1 MDAELNAEKGPPMV
15 ATAQRA
21 PAVALPAVGDAI
33 QASQVSAR
41 RGRHPLWRLS
51 RSFSG
56 VVGASLFGFVILIA
70 LAAPLLAPQGYSQQ
84 DLSNRQQPPAW
95 METGSADHPLGTD
108 PLGRDLWARIVWA
121 SRVSLGIASV
131 SVLVAMTVGVL
142 LGLLSGYYGGWVD
155 ALTMRTAD
163 VQLSFPYLLLAIA
176 VMALLKPSLT
186 NLVILLALP
195 GWMVYARTT
204 RAVVLGL
211 KRREFVEAARTLG
224 AADRRIIL
232 FHQVPNV
239 LTPVIVI
246 SSFQFAQIII
256 AEASLSFLG
265 VGVQPPMPS
274 WGSML
279 SQGREYLS
287 TAWWLG
293 IFPGLAIMIAVL
305 GTNMF
310 GDGLRDALDP
320 RLKL

>member
-1 MDAELNAEKGPPMV
+1 MDAELNAEKAGPVV
-15 ATAQRA
+15 ATAPRTTPR
-21 PAVALPAVGDAI
+21 PAVTVDQPAI
-33 QASQVSAR
+33 SIR
-41 RGRHPLWRLS
+41 RGRHPLRRLS

-56 VVGASLFGFVILIA
+56 VVGASLFGLVILIA
-70 LAAPLLAPQGYSQQ
+70 LLAPLLAPNGYTTQ
-84 DLSNRQQPPAW
+84 DLGNRQQPPAW
-95 METGSADHPLGTD
+95 MANGSIDHVLGTD
-108 PLGRDLWARIVWA
+108 PLGRDIWSRMVWA

-131 SVLVAMTVGVL
+131 SVVVAMLVGVL
-142 LGLLSGYYGGWVD
+142 LGMLAGYYGRWVD
-155 ALTMRTAD
+155 ALIMRIAD

-211 KRREFVEAARTLG
+211 KRREFVEAAHALG
-224 AADRRIIL
+224 APDWRIIL
-232 FHQVPNV
+232 FHLVPNV
-239 LTPVIVI
+239 LTPIIVI

-279 SQGREYLS
+279 AQGREYLS

-293 IFPGLAIMIAVL
+293 VFPGLAIMIAVL

>member
-1 MDAELNAEKGPPMV
+1 MDAEMNAENGPTLV
-15 ATAQRA
+15 ATTPRA
-21 PAVALPAVGDAI
+21 DPAAVPD
-33 QASQVSAR
+33 VSAELPYVAIR
-41 RGRHPLWRLS
+41 RSRHPLWRLR

-56 VVGASLFGFVILIA
+56 MLGAGLFGFVILLA
-70 LAAPLLAPQGYSQQ
+70 LTAPLLAPQGYTQQ
-84 DLSNRQQPPAW
+84 DLGNRQQPPAW
-95 METGSADHPLGTD
+95 LENGSVEHILGTD
-108 PLGRDLWARIVWA
+108 PLGRDVWARVVWA

-142 LGLLSGYYGGWVD
+142 LGMLSGYYGGWVD
-155 ALTMRTAD
+155 ALTMRIAD

-211 KRREFVEAARTLG
+211 KRREFVEAAYALG
-224 AADRRIIL
+224 ASDRRIIFYHL
-232 FHQVPNV
+232 APNV

-279 SQGREYLS
+279 AQGREYLS

-293 IFPGLAIMIAVL
+293 VFPGLAIMIAVL

>member
-1 MDAELNAEKGPPMV
+1 MDAELNAEQTSPMV
-15 ATAQRA
+15 ATANRPA
-21 PAVALPAVGDAI
+21 TPPVPAVLVDAP
-33 QASQVSAR
+33 QVIVR
-41 RGRHPLWRLS
+41 RSRHPLWRLR

-56 VVGASLFGFVILIA
+56 MLGASLFGFVILIA
-70 LAAPLLAPQGYSQQ
+70 LAAPLLAPQGYTQQ
-84 DLSNRQQPPAW
+84 DLGNRQQPPAW
-95 METGSADHPLGTD
+95 MANGSTEHILGTD
-108 PLGRDLWARIVWA
+108 PLGRDIWARVVWA
-121 SRVSLGIASV
+121 SRVSLGIATV

-142 LGLLSGYYGGWVD
+142 LGMLSGYYGGWVD
-155 ALTMRTAD
+155 AVTMRIAD

-211 KRREFVEAARTLG
+211 KRREFVEAAHALG
-224 AADRRIIL
+224 ASDRRIIFAHL
-232 FHQVPNV
+232 APNV
-239 LTPVIVI
+239 LTPIIVI

-293 IFPGLAIMIAVL
+293 VFPGLAIMIAVL

>member
-1 MDAELNAEKGPPMV
+1 MDAEKAKPLVIAGQAAVLAPRRVGAEASLP
-15 ATAQRA
+15 AA
-21 PAVALPAVGDAI
+21 PA
-33 QASQVSAR
+33 R
-41 RGRHPLWRLS
+41 RQHHTLRRLR

-56 VVGASLFGFVILIA
+56 LTGAMLLASVTFIA
-70 LAAPLLAPQGYSQQ
+70 LAASVLAPQGYAQQ
-84 DLSNRQQPPAW
+84 DLVNRLQPPAW
-95 METGSADHPLGTD
+95 MEQGSLAHPLGTD
-108 PLGRDLWARIVWA
+108 PLGRDLWSRMVWA
-121 SRVSLGIASV
+121 ARVSLGIAGV
-131 SVLVAMTVGVL
+131 SVLVAMSVGVL
-142 LGLLSGYYGGWVD
+142 VGLLTGFYGGWLD
-155 ALTMRTAD
+155 AVMMRIAD

-195 GWMVYARTT
+195 GWMVYARTV
-204 RAVVLGL
+204 RGVVLGL
-211 KRREFVEAARTLG
+211 KRREFVEAALALG
-224 AADRRIIL
+224 ASDRRVIFRHL
-232 FHQVPNV
+232 APNV
-239 LTPVIVI
+239 LAPVIVI

-265 VGVQPPMPS
+265 VGVQPPIPS
-274 WGSML
+274 WGAML

-305 GTNMF
+305 GTNLF

>member
-1 MDAELNAEKGPPMV
+1 L
-15 ATAQRA
+15 T
-21 PAVALPAVGDAI
+21 
-33 QASQVSAR
+33 
-41 RGRHPLWRLS
+41 

-56 VVGASLFGFVILIA
+56 TVGAALLAFVVLIA
-70 LAAPLLAPQGYSQQ
+70 VAAPALAPAGYTQQ

-95 METGSADHPLGTD
+95 LTNGSTNHVLGTD
-108 PLGRDLWARIVWA
+108 SLGRDLWSRVVWA

-131 SVLVAMTVGVL
+131 SVLVAMLVGVL
-142 LGLLSGYYGGWVD
+142 LGLLTGYYGGWLD
-155 ALTMRTAD
+155 AVVMRIAD

-186 NLVILLALP
+186 NLIILLAVP
-195 GWMVYARTT
+195 GWMVYARAV
-204 RAVVLGL
+204 RAAVLGL
-211 KRREFVEAARTLG
+211 KRREFVEAARALG
-224 AADRRIIL
+224 GSDARIMFCHL
-232 FHQVPNV
+232 APNV
-239 LTPVIVI
+239 LTPIIVI
-246 SSFQFAQIII
+246 SSFQFAQVVI

-293 IFPGLAIMIAVL
+293 VFPGLAIMIAVL

-320 RLKL
+320 QLKL